1 MKHLTASTSP
11 SPFSGENWF
20 DPLEDAIRFRV
31 RAFIEAVVA
40 EEAQAALGGR
50 ARYQRSGAPKG
61 YRNGHRHR
69 QLVGTFGA
77 LTVSL
82 PRVRLLDGDGGEKE
96 WRSQTIQAY
105 KRLTKRAEAII
116 ANTYLAGTNTRR
128 VRRALAGLFG
138 GKVGKDA
145 VSRAWRK
152 VKTDWESWQARDLS
166 GEDIVRLILDGTGV
180 KARLDGRVLS
190 IPLLVVLGVR
200 RDGQKVLL
208 AVKNMGGE
216 TEAAWRHVLE
226 DLLGRGLKAPELLI
240 VDGGKGLEAALAS
253 LWSDIPV
260 QRCTV
265 HKERNLLAH
274 APKALHDEVKT
285 DYTDMM
291 YAENAEQVRKKRKAF
306 LAKWRLRCRGVAD
319 SLEQAGERLFTF
331 LRYPPQQWKS
341 LRTTNAIERLHGEF
355 KRRVKTQCA
364 LPNAETA
371 SGPPVDVLRSRGCG
385 YSSGF
390 PRVRRLRR
398 RVRRRGFLLRA
409 GSRSRPPSSPTAR
422 PRIWRRSGPCR
433 EPCWISHWS
442 AAIGGSDMPYREFH
456 PRARFRQTPP
466 GACRS
471 MEIPRFPPD
480 SPSALTVPFMKGC
493 RPHQTQRLLRAS

>member
-274 APKALHDEVKT
+274 APKALHDEVKA

-291 YAENAEQVRKKRKAF
+291 YAENAEQRAQEAQGLPGQVAAPLPGRGGQPGKR
-306 LAKWRLRCRGVAD
+306 RGSGCSPSCAIRR
-319 SLEQAGERLFTF
+319 SNGSPCG
-331 LRYPPQQWKS
+331 PPTPSQ
-341 LRTTNAIERLHGEF
+341 RLHGEF

-371 SGPPVDVLRSRGCG
+371 AMLFWALMASGADHHA
-385 YSSGF
+385 
-390 PRVRRLRR
+390 PRRWLANTR
-398 RVRRRGFLLRA
+398 
-409 GSRSRPPSSPTAR
+409 
-422 PRIWRRSGPCR
+422 
-433 EPCWISHWS
+433 
-442 AAIGGSDMPYREFH
+442 
-456 PRARFRQTPP
+456 
-466 GACRS
+466 
-471 MEIPRFPPD
+471 
-480 SPSALTVPFMKGC
+480 PSAG
-493 RPHQTQRLLRAS
+493 QEAD